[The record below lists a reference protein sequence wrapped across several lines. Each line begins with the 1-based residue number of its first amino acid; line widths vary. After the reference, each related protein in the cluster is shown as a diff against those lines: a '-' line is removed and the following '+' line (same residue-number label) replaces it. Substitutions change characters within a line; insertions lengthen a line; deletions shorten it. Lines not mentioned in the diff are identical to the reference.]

1 MGVKMAKKAKTT
13 DQQATLKDI
22 VKDIKKAAN
31 AAGVEP
37 AALSVAQYFS
47 NGGTVTDWTLRKFG
61 GFNQIK
67 NVHFGHEVTK
77 DLAAIQDMKS
87 IKKHQLNIEKKLGDR
102 ELFLQNLSEILS
114 KQPAIKV
121 TPYKT
126 TQKKTKTKRVINLL
140 LSDLHFGSDLE
151 ARETGHNW
159 GKVEEARSFAKIVKN
174 VCSYKNHY
182 RNDTKLVVS
191 ILGDIIENE
200 LHDKSSAAP
209 VHEQVCRAIHLLT
222 QGIARFAENFPEVEV
237 NFAVGNHGRDMSV
250 HKGRASS
257 QKWNAL
263 ETSIYY
269 AVKKACSH
277 IKNVK
282 FFQPLTPWVVYNAL
296 GHKIYATH
304 GDTNLNVGN
313 PGNTIS
319 IRSIET
325 QINRLNSSLK
335 DDEKYAVF
343 ALGHVH
349 LSLSTQLP
357 NGAFLILNGAL
368 VPPNSFAQ
376 TFSIMNSPQNQVMWE
391 TTEEHAVGDQ
401 RFINASG
408 AEKDSSLDAIIKPFV
423 SIEE

>member
-1 MGVKMAKKAKTT
+1 MGKVKKTET
-13 DQQATLKDI
+13 TNLTLKDI
-22 VKDIKKAAN
+22 VADIKKVARAAN
-31 AAGVEP
+31 VEP
-37 AALSVAQYFS
+37 SLLKITEYFS
-47 NGGTVTDWTLRKFG
+47 NGGLATEWALRKFG
-61 GFNQIK
+61 GFTQIRT
-67 NVHFGHEVTK
+67 VHFGHEIQK
-77 DLAAIQDMKS
+77 DLASVNDMKS
-87 IKKHQLNIEKKLGDR
+87 LRKKQLETERKIGDR
-102 ELFLQNLSEILS
+102 DLFLRNLDEILK
-114 KQPAIKV
+114 KQPKLDIK
-121 TPYKT
+121 PYKVSSK
-126 TQKKTKTKRVINLL
+126 KKTGKKTKRVLNLL

-159 GKVEEARSFAKIVKN
+159 GKIEESRSFAKIVKN
-174 VCSYKNHY
+174 VCSYKDHY
-182 RNDTKLVVS
+182 RDETKLVVS

-209 VHEQVCRAIHLLT
+209 VHEQVCRAIHLLS
-222 QGIARFAENFPEVEV
+222 QGIARFAENFPEVVV
-237 NFAVGNHGRDMSV
+237 NFAVGNHGRDVSV
-250 HKGRASS
+250 HNGRATS

-269 AVKKACSH
+269 AVKKSCSH
-277 IKNVK
+277 ITNVK
-282 FFQPLTPWVVYNAL
+282 FYQPLTPWVVYDAL
-296 GHKIYATH
+296 GHKVYATH

-391 TTEEHAVGDQ
+391 TTEDHAVGDQ

-408 AEKDSSLDAIIKPFV
+408 AEKDSSLDEIIKPFT
-423 SIEE
+423 SIED